1 MESQNHEPIEETPAP
16 KKSNRAYWIGAGLI
30 ILLGVTAFI
39 AMRYFTQRDA
49 FGGGPMRF
57 GESGPMLSVSGGP
70 GGGSEQTFALDITPA
85 EELPKT
91 EPEARGL
98 FVERKD
104 NSIFIGTGDV
114 KVLVSAGQGD
124 EEPVVDAD
132 YSGDKVEVVISNDT
146 IIYRDATE
154 FDPEDPGATV
164 QQVVE
169 LSTIDDISPQS
180 SISVWG
186 RKAGDLIIADVIVF
200 HSPFVFRKGAP

>member
-1 MESQNHEPIEETPAP
+1 MESQTQEPIEETPAP
-16 KKSNRAYWIGAGLI
+16 KKSSRPYLIGIGLI
-30 ILLGVTAFI
+30 ILLGLTAFI
-39 AMRYFTQRDA
+39 AMRYLTQRDA

-57 GESGPMLSVSGGP
+57 GESGPALSISGGP
-70 GGGSEQTFALDITPA
+70 GGGGERTFSLDITPA

-91 EPEARGL
+91 EPESRGL

-104 NSIFIGTGDV
+104 NSIFIGTGDI
-114 KVLVSAGQGD
+114 KVMISDGGGD
-124 EEPVVDAD
+124 AEPAVDAD

-146 IIYRDATE
+146 VIYRDATE
-154 FDPEDPGATV
+154 LDPENPGATV

-169 LSTIDDISPQS
+169 LSTIDDLTPQS

-186 RKAGDLIIADVIVF
+186 RKAGDRIIADVIVF

>member
-1 MESQNHEPIEETPAP
+1 MESQNHEPIEEIPAP
-16 KKSNRAYWIGAGLI
+16 KKSNRLYFIGTGLI

-39 AMRYFTQRDA
+39 AMRYLTQRDA

-57 GESGPMLSVSGGP
+57 GESGPSLSISGP
-70 GGGSEQTFALDITPA
+70 GGGGERTFALDITPA

-91 EPEARGL
+91 EPESRGL

-104 NSIFIGTGDV
+104 NSIFIGTGDI
-114 KVLVSAGQGD
+114 KVMISDAGGD
-124 EEPVVDAD
+124 AEPAVDAD

-154 FDPEDPGATV
+154 LDPEDPGATV

-186 RKAGDLIIADVIVF
+186 RKAGDRIIADVIVF
-200 HSPFVFRKGAP
+200 HSPFVFRKAAP

>member
-1 MESQNHEPIEETPAP
+1 MESQNHEPIEEIPAP
-16 KKSNRAYWIGAGLI
+16 KKSNRPYFIGAGLI

-49 FGGGPMRF
+49 FGSGPMRF
-57 GESGPMLSVSGGP
+57 GESGPQLSVSGGP
-70 GGGSEQTFALDITPA
+70 GGGGEKTFALDITPA

-91 EPEARGL
+91 EPESRGL

-104 NSIFIGTGDV
+104 NSIFIGTGDI
-114 KVLVSAGQGD
+114 KVMISNAGGD
-124 EEPVVDAD
+124 AEPAVDAD

-154 FDPEDPGATV
+154 LDPEDPGATV

-169 LSTIDDISPQS
+169 ISSIDDISPQS

-186 RKAGDLIIADVIVF
+186 RKAGDRIIADVIVF
-200 HSPFVFRKGAP
+200 H